1 MKDYLTPDYM
11 FATFDA
17 VTPAFLQSIGVRAL
31 LIDIDNTLAPY
42 EEPDPNQKILDW
54 FKTLEEN
61 GIRVALVS
69 NNHAPRVERFNKP
82 LGLLAY
88 PDSGKPGRKTLE
100 HAMKKLEVTHA
111 ETAMLG
117 DQLLTDCFAGKHI
130 GLRAIIVP
138 PIKDKTNLFFRSKRF
153 LERPFIR
160 KYARQHGYQSWM
172 AFWKVKQI

>member
-1 MKDYLTPDYM
+1 MKDCLTPDYM
-11 FATFDA
+11 FATFDQ

-42 EEPDPNQKILDW
+42 EQADPDQRILDW
-54 FKTLEEN
+54 FAELKEN
-61 GIRVALVS
+61 GIDAALVS

-88 PDSGKPGRKTLE
+88 PDSGKPFRGTLE
-100 HAMKKLEVTHA
+100 RAMKELGVSHA

-138 PIKDKTNLFFRSKRF
+138 PIRDKQNLFFRSKRF

-160 KYARQHGYQSWM
+160 KYAKKNGYRSWM
-172 AFWKVKQI
+172 GFWKVVQR